1 MVRMDNILGF
11 GYEFPEG
18 KVQGYKFK
26 DKYFD
31 IAARGNSYGDTGF
44 IKEYQQDLNDK
55 DLDIIRN
62 YPYALAGY
70 DFDKKDL
77 KDYFSQ
83 FVWYNP
89 VGKNVKI
96 DPSFNNIIKAV
107 DEIKAKRKK

>member
-1 MVRMDNILGF
+1 MRQIETHFF
-11 GYEFPEG
+11 G
-18 KVQGYKFK
+18 KLNQSR
-26 DKYFD
+26 D
-31 IAARGNSYGDTGF
+31 F
-44 IKEYQQDLNDK
+44 IVSENLQANNKNFWD
-55 DLDIIRN
+55 
-62 YPYALAGY
+62 GW
-70 DFDKKDL
+70 FDL